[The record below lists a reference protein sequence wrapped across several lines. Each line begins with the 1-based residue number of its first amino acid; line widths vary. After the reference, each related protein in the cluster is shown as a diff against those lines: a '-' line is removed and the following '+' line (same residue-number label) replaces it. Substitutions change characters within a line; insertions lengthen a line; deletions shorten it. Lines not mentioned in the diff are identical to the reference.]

1 MKCPTCMAEIPSTAK
16 FCGGCGA
23 TIPPASPPP
32 RPYQPP
38 PESVSP
44 AYTPQNNV
52 PFASSP
58 RPYHPPPESVPPA
71 YTTQSNAPITSSF
84 SPSYGGSPPPVEKKY
99 KALRLIAML
108 YKILAFVAAGACVLG
123 ALFMFVTGVAT
134 SSRSPVLGP
143 DPTAIFGGAVGGLL
157 LLIYGAFL
165 FIFLYG
171 LGEWM
176 TVFMDIEENTRKTNE
191 MLASMPQAH

>member
-1 MKCPTCMAEIPSTAK
+1 MKCPTCRAEIPSTAK

-32 RPYQPP
+32 KPYQPP
-38 PESVSP
+38 PEPVAP
-44 AYTPQNNV
+44 AYTP
-52 PFASSP
+52 PS
-58 RPYHPPPESVPPA
+58 HPPIA
-71 YTTQSNAPITSSF
+71 SSF
-84 SPSYGGSPPPVEKKY
+84 SPSYASTPNQPVEKKY

-108 YKILAFVAAGACVLG
+108 YKILAFVAGAACVLFG
-123 ALFMFVTGVAT
+123 LFIFVTGLAAGSKTAT
-134 SSRSPVLGP
+134 IGGE
-143 DPTAIFGGAVGGLL
+143 PTAIFGGAVGGLF

-176 TVFMDIEENTRKTNE
+176 TVFMDIEENTRKTNA
-191 MLASMPQAH
+191 MLASKPPAR

>member
-1 MKCPTCMAEIPSTAK
+1 MKCPTCRAEIPSTAK

-23 TIPPASPPP
+23 TIPPPSPPVSPPP
-32 RPYQPP
+32 KPYQPP
-38 PESVSP
+38 PESVAP
-44 AYTPQNNV
+44 AYTPQ
-52 PFASSP
+52 SS
-58 RPYHPPPESVPPA
+58 V
-71 YTTQSNAPITSSF
+71 PITSSF
-84 SPSYGGSPPPVEKKY
+84 SPNSASSPPPHVEKKY

-108 YKILAFVAAGACVLG
+108 YKILAFVAGGACILV
-123 ALFMFVTGVAT
+123 ALFMFVTGAAT
-134 SSRSPVLGP
+134 SSRSTTLGP
-143 DPTAIFGGAVGGLL
+143 DPTAILGGAVGGLF

-191 MLASMPQAH
+191 MLASRPPAH